1 LSYKVRTRAP
11 NVKQLRAGVTVATGN
26 QRKTVGLLA
35 CVVGH
40 RGDQTALVWTMS
52 AVRAA
57 ADFLVAAMTR
67 LWRHPTHSRFPT
79 GAITDLFR

>member
-1 LSYKVRTRAP
+1 
-11 NVKQLRAGVTVATGN
+11 
-26 QRKTVGLLA
+26 
-35 CVVGH
+35 
-40 RGDQTALVWTMS
+40 MS